1 MLVGFK
7 SSKAIR
13 VQLLGTSF
21 SAIAWVFYADSLV
34 ATHPTVLGFYSRIA
48 FSGGAWVFMGFFF
61 FSRFFS
67 VATASPKKQV
77 YPQS

>member
-1 MLVGFK
+1 M
-7 SSKAIR
+7 
-13 VQLLGTSF
+13 QLLGTSF
-21 SAIAWVFYADSLV
+21 PAIAWIFDADSLV

-48 FSGGAWVFMGFFF
+48 FSGGAWVFMGFLCF
-61 FSRFFS
+61 FSRLFS